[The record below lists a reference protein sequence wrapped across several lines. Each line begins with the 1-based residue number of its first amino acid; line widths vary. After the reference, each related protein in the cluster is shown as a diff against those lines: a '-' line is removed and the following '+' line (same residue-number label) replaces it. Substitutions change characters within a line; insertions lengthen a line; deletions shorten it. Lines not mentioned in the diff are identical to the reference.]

1 MSTQKEEVKAV
12 VQATEAQLVDEAA
25 ERSAV
30 AVPTRTAAP
39 ALRPLLTPI
48 APKAAP
54 LARLQAAAGQ
64 VVPHLRYQVMRLGAA
79 GQAGLA
85 ALTAGI
91 AVAVGA
97 LVPTY
102 HALQSVNADLL
113 RAQHPYAGNG
123 IEQAVPRLV
132 ASLPTRAQMPVVL
145 GTIFEQ
151 AKTAGV
157 PLNEGRYTFTAAK
170 SGTIARYD
178 IEFPVKSAG
187 YPEIRTFINRTLTA
201 VPAASLEKLHVERK
215 AVGDQTVSADI
226 SFNVF
231 VRSGDAP

>member
-1 MSTQKEEVKAV
+1 MSARKEEKAV
-12 VQATEAQLVDEAA
+12 VQAAEAQLVDEAP

-30 AVPTRTAAP
+30 AEPAPTAAP
-39 ALRPLLTPI
+39 ALRPRLTPI

-113 RAQHPYAGNG
+113 RAQHPYAGSG

-132 ASLPTRAQMPVVL
+132 ASLPTRAQMPAVL
-145 GTIFEQ
+145 GAMFEQ
-151 AKTAGV
+151 ARSAGV
-157 PLNEGRYTFTAAK
+157 PLDSGRYTFTDAK
-170 SGTIARYD
+170 SGTIAHYD
-178 IEFPVKSAG
+178 VEFPVKSAG

-215 AVGDQTVSADI
+215 AVGDQSVSADI
-226 SFNVF
+226 SFIVF
-231 VRSGDAP
+231 VRTGDAP